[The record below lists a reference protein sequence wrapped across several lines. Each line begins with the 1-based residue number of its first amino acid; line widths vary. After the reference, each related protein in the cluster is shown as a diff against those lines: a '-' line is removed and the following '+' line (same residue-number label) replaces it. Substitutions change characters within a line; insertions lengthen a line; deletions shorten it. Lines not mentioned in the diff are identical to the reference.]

1 MSIIFEHTQKNYEE
15 DGIVRIGKSDSKIC
29 RFCRKSGK
37 AFNKRA
43 HSIPEFLGNK
53 TVFTLDE
60 CDDCNTFFG
69 QKIEPDLKRFI
80 GPSVFHN
87 LKGKKGWPIS
97 EAKGNIKIN
106 STDQH
111 RLIDIK
117 LSENFKPKKYEFT
130 IKGEKFSCL
139 KVYKGLVKILLSIM
153 PSEYLPEFE
162 TISEWLMTGKDFE
175 KICHVP
181 WVLFGQQPPDFRHP
195 NLMDICLIRNQ
206 SEKGVVYQM
215 TANFNSIKIIL
226 PFSPI
231 SKAYFRVGEVSDE
244 GIEYKRYFFE
254 WIDLSKSYTRK
265 DFNFSVD
272 LTSIE

>member
-15 DGIVRIGKSDSKIC
+15 DGIVSIGKSDSKIC

-37 AFNKRA
+37 TFEKRA

-69 QKIEPDLKRFI
+69 QKIEPELKKFI

-97 EAKGNIKIN
+97 EVKGNIKIN

-111 RLIDIK
+111 RLIEIK
-117 LSENFKPKKYEFT
+117 SSENFKPEKYEFT
-130 IKGEKFSCL
+130 IKGKKFSCL

-153 PSEYLPEFE
+153 PSEYLSEFD
-162 TISEWLMTGKDFE
+162 TTSEWLMTGRDFE

-181 WVLFGQQPPDFRHP
+181 WVLFGQQPPDFRHA

-231 SKAYFRVGEVSDE
+231 SKAKFRIGEVFDE
-244 GIEYKRYFFE
+244 GTEYKRYLFE
-254 WIDLSKSYTRK
+254 WIDFSKSYTRK

-272 LTSIE
+272 LSSIK